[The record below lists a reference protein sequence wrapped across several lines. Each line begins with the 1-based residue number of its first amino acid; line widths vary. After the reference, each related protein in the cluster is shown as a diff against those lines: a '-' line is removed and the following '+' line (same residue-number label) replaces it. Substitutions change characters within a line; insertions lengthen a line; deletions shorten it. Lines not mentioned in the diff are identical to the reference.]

1 MSVSIPAG
9 RINKLFGTDGGV
21 MLSLYADFPA
31 DFDTDT
37 PLLVTIDA
45 LEVPLWCERFE
56 RRGASGAV
64 AAFADFDT
72 ERRAQEL
79 LGLEFRIRYDEE
91 DDDEFYM
98 EDLIGFAV
106 TGFEMRHGGT
116 ENNGN
121 NSDGENNSEDYDVWS
136 SVSFKVAPGITFG
149 GRYTIVPQKKGTDYY
164 FYMQSHGETMKD
176 YFIVLTQDLTSA
188 DGKRIY
194 EVTTSDKIPVDAYFP
209 SDYADEVSIT
219 ENKATVVFV
228 IGSVKDSQ
236 TIVLKN

>member
-1 MSVSIPAG
+1 MKKIYYF
-9 RINKLFGTDGGV
+9 L
-21 MLSLYADFPA
+21 M
-31 DFDTDT
+31 
-37 PLLVTIDA
+37 
-45 LEVPLWCERFE
+45 
-56 RRGASGAV
+56 
-64 AAFADFDT
+64 AAFVAIDLSACDKDA
-72 ERRAQEL
+72 EVYDL
-79 LGLEFRIRYDEE
+79 LP
-91 DDDEFYM
+91 DDE
-98 EDLIGFAV
+98 
-106 TGFEMRHGGT
+106 T
-116 ENNGN
+116 ENPDNGNNNGN